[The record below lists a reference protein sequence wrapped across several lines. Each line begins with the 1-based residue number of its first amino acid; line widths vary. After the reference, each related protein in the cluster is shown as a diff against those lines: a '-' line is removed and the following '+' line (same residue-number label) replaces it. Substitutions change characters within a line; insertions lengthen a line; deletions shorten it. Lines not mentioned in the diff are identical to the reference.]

1 MTAPGKAQ
9 AQEQGPLD
17 EEQLIDSRPRNA
29 MNRSGHRQASVF
41 NSLAGCHLHHPIPLV
56 LKLLMLTLF
65 AGILVAILAQV
76 SNIPSR
82 QEYEQDQSQQKQVYQ
97 ELAQMKD
104 RMSNLCRPC
113 SWDWTF
119 FQGKCYFFS
128 KSQRNWHDSVTACK
142 EAGAQLVIVESAEE
156 QSFLQQT
163 SKSKGVTWM
172 GLSDLNKEGTWHWVD
187 GSPLSSSLGNYWNTG
202 EPNNIGEE
210 DCAEFKNDG
219 WNDGRCEN
227 SNFWIC
233 KKTATSCSNN

>member
-65 AGILVAILAQV
+65 AGILVAILAQG
-76 SNIPSR
+76 
-82 QEYEQDQSQQKQVYQ
+82 
-97 ELAQMKD
+97 
-104 RMSNLCRPC
+104 NLCRPC

>member
-156 QSFLQQT
+156 QSFLQHI
-163 SKSKGVTWM
+163 SKSKGRSWI
-172 GLSDLNKEGTWHWVD
+172 GLSDLNKEGAWHWVD
-187 GSPLSSSLGNYWNTG
+187 GSPLSSRDLKTWSLYPMLYGLLVKEQDY
-202 EPNNIGEE
+202 
-210 DCAEFKNDG
+210 
-219 WNDGRCEN
+219 
-227 SNFWIC
+227 
-233 KKTATSCSNN
+233 

>member
-41 NSLAGCHLHHPIPLV
+41 NSLA
-56 LKLLMLTLF
+56 
-65 AGILVAILAQV
+65 V

-233 KKTATSCSNN
+233 KKTATSCTDAQ